1 MTDYTKLTDEE
12 LRAEY
17 DAIFEHCEDLYEKCN
32 ALEKERE
39 ELLKR
44 LNQNRSETRK
54 IRRELKQAI
63 TTSDEMFCLILER
76 NHDIIEENKRALSKL
91 ANNQI

>member
-1 MTDYTKLTDEE
+1 MTDYSNLTDED

-17 DAIFEHCEDLYEKCN
+17 DAIFEHCEDLEEKYN

-39 ELLKR
+39 EILKR

-54 IRRELKQAI
+54 TRRELKQAI
-63 TTSDEMFCLILER
+63 TTSDEIFCLILER
-76 NHDIIEENKRALSKL
+76 NRDIIEENKRVLSKL
-91 ANNQI
+91 ANN